1 MMAQCPIC
9 KSEAEVIEPHHIDGI
24 TFSCPTHGEFGV
36 ARNVFRVQ
44 EYMNANSTRW
54 ERALQIAKIQAPT
67 GVRPRITTYEF

>member
-9 KSEAEVIEPHHIDGI
+9 KLEAEVIEPGQIEVI

-36 ARNVFRVQ
+36 AGNVFRVQ

-54 ERALQIAKIQAPT
+54 ERALQIAKIQAPPGT
-67 GVRPRITTYEF
+67 RPKITHHEF